1 VAVAMSLRHHGITV
15 AIVVMFVADND
26 IVGIVTNHLV
36 TNHWHLVVS
45 DIAAADAAPLSLS
58 LSQPAEGR

>member
-1 VAVAMSLRHHGITV
+1 
-15 AIVVMFVADND
+15 MFVADND

-45 DIAAADAAPLSLS
+45 DIAAADATTTIAVTFTAWQKGDGDNDDIS
-58 LSQPAEGR
+58 R